1 MQRLRLDERVA
12 IAFASHLTWADGLPA
27 RPSARGA
34 PGPAPAAP
42 AAAGGALATLQS
54 GAREW
59 AARVSEA
66 LPGLGGG
73 RSGGPADDFAGTIN
87 VRARLL
93 HARTA
98 RAGCRHGACVRRRGA
113 QGRAS
118 G

>member
-1 MQRLRLDERVA
+1 MQRLRLNERVA
-12 IAFASHLTWADGLPA
+12 IAFATHLTWADGLPA

-42 AAAGGALATLQS
+42 AAGGGALAALQS

-59 AARVSEA
+59 AARASEA